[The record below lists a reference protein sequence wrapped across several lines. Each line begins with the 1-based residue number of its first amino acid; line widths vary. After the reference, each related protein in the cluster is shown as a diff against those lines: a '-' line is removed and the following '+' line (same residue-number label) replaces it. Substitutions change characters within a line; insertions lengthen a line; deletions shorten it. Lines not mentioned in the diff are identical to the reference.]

1 MEIRSLYLVV
11 YVLPALAVGQLLLPS
26 GRTVDKVLLAD
37 CKYDSRD
44 NSYSMTLSIRFNGD
58 PVSRL
63 QVLSSSTYN
72 DANVVACAYEGTVA
86 PDSSVLI
93 KSKYS
98 LSNANANEN
107 QCGGRTNVENGV
119 PNGAIWSVLP
129 RENIINTR
137 TDMDIIYNV
146 ICRFPQSHGGNLVPA
161 GGVISVFED
170 DQGTDSVRQRPES
183 LLAVLARRQGSTAF
197 SQQVSEVGVGDQ
209 VILRAQTKVKD
220 VGFRLDNFDVAGSYV
235 FSCSYTWSYNQA
247 SVQFIDA
254 DGCANNVFSDLVG
267 GFGHSESDFLA
278 SVTPNFRWFS
288 TKTNPFVLTND
299 DPPNHFYRLSCYVGY
314 CHTLFDPKCIDFCA
328 YNRQN
333 GRRRRR
339 QTFGEQYD
347 QLFTVIQ
354 VYSNDTATVE
364 PPVSPQPQKSLD
376 TLVIAVSAS
385 VAGLVLFAALGIVL
399 FLCCYRRGSHERW
412 EAASDISSRQNLPR
426 NLAYDHMKTPKF

>member
-1 MEIRSLYLVV
+1 GNSFNCLSFPQV

-220 VGFRLDNFDVAGSYV
+220 VGFR
-235 FSCSYTWSYNQA
+235 
-247 SVQFIDA
+247 
-254 DGCANNVFSDLVG
+254 CANNVFSDLVG